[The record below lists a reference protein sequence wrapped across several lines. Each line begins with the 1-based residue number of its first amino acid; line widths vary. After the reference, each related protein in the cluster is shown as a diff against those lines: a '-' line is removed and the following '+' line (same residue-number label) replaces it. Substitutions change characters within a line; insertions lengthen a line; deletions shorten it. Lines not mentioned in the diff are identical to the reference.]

1 MNDLPALIG
10 VCGRA
15 YSGKDTLAEHLV
27 AEYGYRRVAFADK
40 VKEAV
45 YALNPWVALDNIYP
59 ALGVYRLQELTAE
72 YEGDDP
78 VTLVNHVKHY
88 DEVRRLLQGMGNEV
102 GQGVFGKHFWVE
114 LVLRQIQPG
123 EMIVISDV
131 RYPHEAD
138 AIREV
143 GGCVIRV
150 TRPSQPSIG
159 NHPSEALVDECKVQ
173 VDVVND
179 STIAEYVSNAVEALR
194 DC

>member
-27 AEYGYRRVAFADK
+27 AEYGYRRVGFADK

-45 YALNPWVALDNIYP
+45 VALDP
-59 ALGVYRLQELTAE
+59 LLFEAHGVEYKLSDLRLPHESAVDLCNRLKS
-72 YEGDDP
+72 DLP
-78 VTLVNHVKHY
+78 
-88 DEVRRLLQGMGNEV
+88 EVRRLMQAMGNDV
-102 GQGVFGKHFWVE
+102 GQGVFGQHFWID
-114 LVLRQIQPG
+114 LALKQIQPG
-123 EMIVISDV
+123 ELVVISDV

-143 GGCVIRV
+143 GGCVVRV

-173 VDVVND
+173 ADVVND